1 MSAHTNQRPPRIKV
15 TVTLV
20 TLAGVALLLA
30 HSVLAQRTVG
40 FVLNL
45 EGEWVVDN
53 SPPLKPG
60 SPLHVGERIRSRSR
74 SENDF
79 IEIAD
84 ARGRVIINRNCREYD
99 CRKPID
105 LPRDD
110 SGILSRV
117 LEAGMVLIYDSP
129 TKFAVLVSRGG
140 ELREAVVKVSGEQAD
155 MTSVLTNR
163 SPGKYFLRFV
173 PKSGAAAGD
182 ESKQLGPVGIDWDAR
197 KPLLV
202 SVKGLTPGLY
212 EVQLLDGQD
221 KEPEGPGTE
230 AWVLFVRPER
240 FAEALRSFREAEA
253 LANGWGDSVR
263 MSSKRQFLRAF
274 LGHLDSEDGDGLP

>member
-1 MSAHTNQRPPRIKV
+1 MPAHTNQHSPRVNV

-20 TLAGVALLLA
+20 TLAGVALLFA

-53 SPPLKPG
+53 SIPLKSG
-60 SPLHVGERIRSRSR
+60 SSLYVGGRIRARSR

-84 ARGRVIINRNCREYD
+84 TRGRVIINRNCREYD

-105 LPRDD
+105 LPRDNA
-110 SGILSRV
+110 GVLSQV
-117 LEAGMVLIYDSP
+117 LEVGMALIFNNP

-155 MTSVLTNR
+155 MSSVMTNR

-182 ESKQLGPVGIDWDAR
+182 ERAQLGPVDIDWDTR
-197 KPLLV
+197 KLLLV

-240 FAEALRSFREAEA
+240 FTEAFCSFGEAEA
-253 LANGWGDSVR
+253 LANVWGDSAR
-263 MSSKRQFLRAF
+263 TSSKRRFLRAF
-274 LGHLDSEDGDGLP
+274 LGHLDSKGR

>member
-1 MSAHTNQRPPRIKV
+1 MSAHNNRRSHRVNATIA
-15 TVTLV
+15 L
-20 TLAGVALLLA
+20 VALTGAALLFA
-30 HSVLAQRTVG
+30 HGVLAQRTVG

-45 EGEWVVDN
+45 EGAWVVDD

-60 SPLHVGERIRSRSR
+60 SPLYAGRRVRARSR

-84 ARGRVIINRNCREYD
+84 ARGQIIINRNCREYD
-99 CRKPID
+99 CREPIN
-105 LPRDD
+105 LPR
-110 SGILSRV
+110 GRAGVLSRV
-117 LEAGMVLIYDSP
+117 LEVSMALIYNNP
-129 TKFAVLVSRGG
+129 AKFVVLVSRGG

-155 MTSVLTNR
+155 MSSVLTNR
-163 SPGKYFLRFV
+163 RSGRYFLRFV

-182 ESKQLGPVGIDWDAR
+182 ESKQLGPVAIDWDAG
-197 KPLLV
+197 KLLPV
-202 SVKGLTPGLY
+202 PIKGLTPGLY

-240 FAEALRSFREAEA
+240 FGEALRSFREAEA
-253 LANGWGDSVR
+253 LANGWGDSAR
-263 MSSKRQFLRAF
+263 TSSKRRFLRAF
-274 LGHLDSEDGDGLP
+274 LGHLDSKGK

>member
-1 MSAHTNQRPPRIKV
+1 MSAHTKQRSHRVNV

-20 TLAGVALLLA
+20 TLAGVAFLFA

-45 EGEWVVDN
+45 DGEWVVDN

-60 SPLHVGERIRSRSR
+60 SPLHVGERIRARSR
-74 SENDF
+74 SQNDF

-110 SGILSRV
+110 SGIFSRV
-117 LEAGMVLIYDSP
+117 LEVGMAIIYNSP

-140 ELREAVVKVSGEQAD
+140 ELREAVVKLSGEQAD
-155 MTSVLTNR
+155 MTSVMTNR

-173 PKSGAAAGD
+173 PKSGATASD
-182 ESKQLGPVGIDWDAR
+182 ERKQLGPVGIDWDAR
-197 KPLLV
+197 KLLLV
-202 SVKGLTPGLY
+202 SIKGLTPGLY

-221 KEPEGPGTE
+221 QEPEGPGTE

-240 FAEALRSFREAEA
+240 FGEAFCSFREAEA
-253 LANGWGDSVR
+253 LADGWGDSAR
-263 MSSKRQFLRAF
+263 TSSKRQFLRAF
-274 LGHLDSEDGDGLP
+274 LGHLDSKGR